1 MKRIVLTLLGA
12 SVLSGCGGETRTGT
26 QTARLESGVL
36 YRNDGPEMSTV
47 DPHLADGSWTQT
59 VIGDLFVGLLRLG
72 RDGEPAPALAESW
85 SVSEDGLVWTFR
97 LRPAQ
102 WSDGREITAQDV
114 VYSLRRA
121 VDPATA
127 AAYVDVFA
135 PVVNAEAILAG
146 DLAPDALGVTAPDP
160 ATVVIELNHPM
171 PFLPDL
177 LADSRGAVV
186 PRHVIEVHG
195 DSWTAPEHIVTSG
208 AYTLTERVLNQQT
221 VLQRNPR
228 FFDDAN
234 TCFDA
239 VYNFP
244 MESPDTAARRARAGE
259 LDIAASVPATVI
271 DRVEEDLPG
280 HLRYARPPGT
290 FFFQANTEV
299 APFGDPRV
307 REALGIALDRSFL
320 FEEVIPSGATVA
332 DSLAPA
338 SLYAPYPP
346 ARLAWAGE
354 PLEVRRAR
362 AVALLEDAGFGP
374 DNPLSFEFAYPTGA
388 ASDRA
393 VPALQNEWNSLA
405 DWVRVEIFGTEPATH
420 YRNLGAGDFEAAL
433 GGWIAVIRD
442 VSYMLD
448 PVRDGAAGNFARWS
462 DPEAERLMLAAR
474 AEQDPAARADL
485 LRRAEQI
492 ALDAFAVTPFHHPER
507 AWIVHP
513 RIEGWI
519 GGPVEYT
526 PSALL
531 CLSPNEPK

>member
-1 MKRIVLTLLGA
+1 MKPLACTLAAAAVLA
-12 SVLSGCGGETRTGT
+12 ACEDTRTAT
-26 QTARLESGVL
+26 QIERLESGVL

-72 RDGEPAPALAESW
+72 PDGEPAPALAQSW
-85 SVSEDGLVWTFR
+85 SVSEDGLTWTFQMR
-97 LRPAQ
+97 AAQ
-102 WSDGREITAQDV
+102 WSDGREITSADV

-135 PVVNAEAILAG
+135 PLVNAEAILAG
-146 DLAPDALGVTAPDP
+146 DLPPEALGVSAPDAR
-160 ATVVIELNHPM
+160 TVVIELVHPM

-186 PRHVIEVHG
+186 PEHVIAVHG
-195 DSWTAPEHIVTSG
+195 DTWTEPNTIVTSG
-208 AYTLTERVLNQQT
+208 AYTLAARSLNNQT
-221 VLQRNPR
+221 VLRRNPN
-228 FFDDAN
+228 FFDDAA
-234 TCFDA
+234 TCFDE

-244 MESPDTAARRARAGE
+244 MESPETATRRARAGE
-259 LDIAASVPATVI
+259 LDIAASVPAATI
-271 DRVEEDLPG
+271 DRVEADLPG
-280 HLRYARPPGT
+280 HLRYARPPGS

-299 APFGDPRV
+299 EPFNDPRV
-307 REALGIALDRSFL
+307 REALGIALDRTFL
-320 FEEVIPSGATVA
+320 FEEVIPSGAVVA
-332 DSLAPA
+332 DSLVPA
-338 SLYAPYPP
+338 SLYAPYP
-346 ARLAWAGE
+346 AAELSWAGE
-354 PLEVRRAR
+354 PLEARRER
-362 AVALLEDAGFGP
+362 AVALLEEAGFGP
-374 DNPLSFEFAYPTGA
+374 DNPLRFEFAYPTGA
-388 ASDRA
+388 VSDRA

-405 DWVRVEIFGTEPATH
+405 DWVQVEIFGAEPATH

-442 VSYMLD
+442 ISYMLD
-448 PVRDGAAGNFARWS
+448 PVREGTAGNFARWS

-474 AEQDPAARADL
+474 GEQDPRARADL
-485 LRRAEQI
+485 LRQAEQI
-492 ALDAFAVTPFHHPER
+492 ALDNFAVTPFYHPKR

-526 PSALL
+526 PSSLL
-531 CLSPNEPK
+531 CLSED